1 MPQYIDGYVLPVP
14 NSQIDAYRRIAEE
27 AGKIWREHGALEY
40 RECVGDDLDV
50 KEMVPFPLMIESKPD
65 ETVVFAWIVFQSRS
79 HRDEVNAKV
88 MKDPRLKKMMDPQGM
103 PFDGKRMAYGGF
115 RTIVEA

>member
-14 NSQIDAYRRIAEE
+14 NNQIDAYRRLAEE
-27 AGKIWREHGALEY
+27 AAKIWREHGALEY

-50 KEMVPFPLMIESKPD
+50 KEMVPFPRIVESKPG
-65 ETVVFAWIVFQSRS
+65 ETVVFSWIVFQSRS

-88 MKDPRLKKMMDPQGM
+88 MKDPRLKSMMDRQGV
-103 PFDGKRMAYGGF
+103 PFDYKRMAYGGF
-115 RTIVEA
+115 KTIVEA

>member
-14 NSQIDAYRRIAEE
+14 NNQIDAYRRMAAE
-27 AGKIWREHGALEY
+27 AGKVWREHGALEY
-40 RECVGDDLDV
+40 WECVGDDLDM
-50 KEMVPFPLMIESKPD
+50 KEMVPFPRIIESKPN
-65 ETVVFAWIVFQSRS
+65 ETVIFACVVFQSRS

-88 MKDPRLKKMMDPQGM
+88 MKDPRLRKVMDPQEM
-103 PFDGKRMAYGGF
+103 PFDTKRMAYGGF